1 MKFWEFIYEFERRHP
16 RAFGTLLALAI
27 VVLYATI
34 DDSAAL
40 FALPGSTT

>member
-16 RAFGTLLALAI
+16 WAFGTLLALAI